1 MNLQYIALLISAL
14 ILGILFFMK
23 AKKVNF
29 GIRVLTAMIFSVVV
43 GTILKNNALIIEP
56 LGTIYVNLIKMLVIP
71 LVMASLISS
80 ITTLDNTD
88 KLKRISFKSLGFL
101 IATTVL
107 ATGIGLI
114 VGKVMNLGSGMQF
127 VKDAAFKAK
136 EVPKFSAVIVDMF
149 PINPISDM
157 ANAKMIPV
165 IIFSIL
171 VAVAINVEGTKQPE
185 VVKPVKDF
193 ISSFSKIM
201 FSLTRMVIELT
212 PYGVYGL
219 MVPVAAKYGVASLL
233 PLGKFILAMYIGC
246 LIHIALVH
254 GSLLALIAKV
264 NPIKFFTKISEALVV
279 AFTTR
284 SSYGTLPITIR
295 VLTEKVK
302 ISDRIA
308 SFTASLG
315 ASIGMNGGG
324 GVYPTLVA
332 IFVARLFNIELTFTH
347 YILLFVTAA
356 ISSIGIAGVP
366 GAATIS
372 ATVVLS
378 SLGLPVEGLAMIL
391 GIDVVVDMIRTMTNV
406 TGAAVASI
414 LVASTENELDVDA
427 FNKGDVKKELTAA

>member
-1 MNLQYIALLISAL
+1 
-14 ILGILFFMK
+14 
-23 AKKVNF
+23 
-29 GIRVLTAMIFSVVV
+29 
-43 GTILKNNALIIEP
+43 GTIF
-56 LGTIYVNLIKMLVIP
+56 VNLIKMLVIP

-80 ITTLDNTD
+80 ITTLDNTN
-88 KLKRISFKSLGFL
+88 KLKRIGLKSIGFL

-107 ATGIGLI
+107 ATAIGLI
-114 VGKVMNLGSGMQF
+114 VGKAMDLGAGIEF

-136 EVPKFSAVIVDMF
+136 EVPKFSAVIVDMV
-149 PINPISDM
+149 PVNPISDM

-165 IIFSIL
+165 IIFSLL
-171 VAVAINVEGTKQPE
+171 VAIAINVESNKNPKT
-185 VVKPVKDF
+185 VKPVKDF
-193 ISSFSKIM
+193 ISSLSKIM
-201 FSLTRMVIELT
+201 FSLTRMIIELT

-219 MVPVAAKYGVASLL
+219 MVAVAAKYGITSLL
-233 PLGKFILAMYIGC
+233 PLAKFIIAMYLGC

-254 GSLLALIAKV
+254 GSMIALIARI
-264 NPIKFFTKISEALVV
+264 NPLIFFKKISEALIV

-295 VLTEKVK
+295 VLTENVK

-332 IFVARLFNIELTFTH
+332 IFVARLFNIDLTLSH
-347 YILLFVTAA
+347 YVLLFVTAA

-378 SLGLPVEGLAMIL
+378 SLGLPIEGLAMIL

-406 TGAAVASI
+406 TGAAVASL
-414 LVASTENELDVDA
+414 LVASTENELDINGFNNENNKQELDA
-427 FNKGDVKKELTAA
+427 A